1 MKNYFKNLK
10 NIVKFS
16 NKTFFYLI
24 SLFVILTFLEVLS
37 LSIIYPFI
45 KFVLSGELFFF
56 EEIFSKF
63 NLEVKNITLFLCVFL
78 ILTFIFKNLFSYFIR
93 IKLVKY
99 CWNKLI
105 LLRTNLSNFYIS
117 IPFEEFLNK
126 GKVNIITST
135 NDYTRSVMQGF

>member
-1 MKNYFKNLK
+1 MINYFKNLK
-10 NIVKFS
+10 NIVKFN

-78 ILTFIFKNLFSYFIR
+78 ILTFILKNLFSYFIR

-99 CWNKLI
+99 CWNKI
-105 LLRTNLSNFYIS
+105 NFIK
-117 IPFEEFLNK
+117 N
-126 GKVNIITST
+126 
-135 NDYTRSVMQGF
+135 